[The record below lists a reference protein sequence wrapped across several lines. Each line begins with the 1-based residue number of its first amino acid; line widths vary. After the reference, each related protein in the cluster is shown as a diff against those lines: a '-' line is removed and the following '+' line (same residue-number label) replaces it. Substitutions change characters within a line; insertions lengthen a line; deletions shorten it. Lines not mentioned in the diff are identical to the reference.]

1 MSNLYNMSE
10 KSNTRELIYVSSE
23 LGIDIVV
30 LNRLESEQ
38 YINKVIDTHMPFKI
52 TGHLQMDVDSITLSL
67 EENEYSYSEHLKSEP
82 AYIFFDQDGLD
93 RKSVVI
99 VKDAK
104 LVGKLM
110 ENSFGM
116 EYFVS
121 NERNDYLIAV
131 NWYVIH
137 VAGSAIN
144 DLSKL
149 I

>member
-1 MSNLYNMSE
+1 MIN
-10 KSNTRELIYVSSE
+10 VSSE

-30 LNRLESEQ
+30 LNRLESEK
-38 YINKVIDTHMPFKI
+38 YINKAIDTYRPFKI
-52 TGHLQMDVDSITLSL
+52 TGHLQLDVGSLTLSL
-67 EENEYSYSEHLKSEP
+67 EDNEYSYSEHFKSEP

-99 VKDAK
+99 VKNAK

-110 ENSFGM
+110 EKSFGM

-121 NERNDYLIAV
+121 NEKIDYLLAV

-137 VAGSAIN
+137 IAGSAIN

-149 I
+149 IKK

>member
-1 MSNLYNMSE
+1 MNE
-10 KSNTRELIYVSSE
+10 KSNTQELINVSSE

-30 LNRLESEQ
+30 LNKLESER
-38 YINKVIDTHMPFKI
+38 YINKVIDTYKPFKI
-52 TGHLQMDVDSITLSL
+52 TGHLQMDVDFLTLSL
-67 EENEYSYSEHLKSEP
+67 EENEYSFSEHLEGEP
-82 AYIFFDQDGLD
+82 AYIFFDQAGLD

-99 VKDAK
+99 VKDAR

-121 NERNDYLIAV
+121 NEKGDYLIAV

-137 VAGSAIN
+137 VAGSAISV
-144 DLSKL
+144 LSKL
-149 I
+149 KEK